1 MYLRPGSLTDGD
13 LADFQFRPSDVIICH
28 KAEVKGLS
36 VVRILAS
43 DWSIHFTFYVT
54 TLITSDWSLQVSKFI
69 SVDRKQGVANRA
81 KIIVKAASH
90 QLLSEGTVIA
100 SGTLFQNDVKL
111 VFQTLDLQTQ
121 TNSDIKSSSNV
132 ALMQVSVVA
141 PNNCLSRLQ
150 VCLTNYLSNVHL

>member
-1 MYLRPGSLTDGD
+1 M
-13 LADFQFRPSDVIICH
+13 
-28 KAEVKGLS
+28 
-36 VVRILAS
+36 
-43 DWSIHFTFYVT
+43 
-54 TLITSDWSLQVSKFI
+54 QVSKFI

-90 QLLSEGTVIA
+90 QLLAEGTVIA

-132 ALMQVSVVA
+132 ALMQVCVVSRK
-141 PNNCLSRLQ
+141 LS
-150 VCLTNYLSNVHL
+150 Y